1 MMPYPAFDRSR
12 LILEPLI
19 ERKHDMT
26 LEDVLTLDAAVE
38 SFDSLALSKVAER
51 VAKARQNGSQV
62 ILMMGAHVIKRGLS
76 RFVINLMERGLVTHI
91 GTNGAS
97 AIHEFELA
105 LIGATTESVAR
116 DIQEGQFGLWQET
129 GLINTAIS
137 KGVQDDLG
145 LGEAVGRMIYEDQFP
160 HQDISILGAGY
171 CLRIPVT
178 IHVGIGYD
186 ITHEHPNCN
195 GADIGLAS
203 YRDFLIITQSISGLQ
218 GGVLLNFGTSVM
230 GPEVYLKSLSMAR
243 NVAHQEGKRI
253 NQFTTALFDLIDL
266 GPDIHQ
272 EAPKTEARYYFRPY
286 KTILVRTVQDGG
298 ESFYIRGDHQA
309 TLPNLYQRIIQAL
322 EEA

>member
-1 MMPYPAFDRSR
+1 MPYPSFDRTR
-12 LILEPLI
+12 LILKPLS

-26 LEDVLTLDAAVE
+26 LEDVLYLDETVE
-38 SFDSLALSKVAER
+38 SFDNSSLSKVAER
-51 VAKARQNGSQV
+51 VANAHRIGSQV

-76 RFVINLMERGLVTHI
+76 RFVIDLMERGLVTHI
-91 GTNGAS
+91 GSNGAS
-97 AIHEFELA
+97 AIHDFELA

-116 DIQEGQFGLWQET
+116 YIQEGQFGLWQEM
-129 GLINTAIS
+129 GLINTAIA
-137 KGVQDDLG
+137 KGIQDGLG
-145 LGEAVGRMIYEDQFP
+145 LGESVGRMIYEDQFP
-160 HQDISILGAGY
+160 HQNISILAAGY
-171 CLRIPVT
+171 RLRIPVT

-186 ITHEHPNCN
+186 INHEHPNCH

-203 YRDFLIITQSISGLQ
+203 FRDFLIITQSITGLQ

-266 GPDIHQ
+266 GTDIHQ

-298 ESFYIRGDHQA
+298 ESFYVRGDHQV
-309 TLPNLYQRIIQAL
+309 TIPNLHQRIMQTL
-322 EEA
+322 EKE